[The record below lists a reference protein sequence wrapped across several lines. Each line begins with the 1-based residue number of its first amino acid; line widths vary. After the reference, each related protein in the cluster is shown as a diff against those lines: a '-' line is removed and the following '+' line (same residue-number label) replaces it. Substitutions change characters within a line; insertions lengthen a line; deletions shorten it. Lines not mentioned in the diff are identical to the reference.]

1 MTIKYLR
8 DTLFVSHG
16 VSFENK
22 GTYELPEEACKE
34 LHSTFGGYFELLKE
48 APKETI
54 KTSTVPVKG
63 TEDEPVAPKKA
74 KK

>member
-22 GTYELPEEACKE
+22 GTYELPEDACRE
-34 LHSTFGGYFELLKE
+34 LHSTFVGYFELQKE
-48 APKETI
+48 VTKPAVDVTKE
-54 KTSTVPVKG
+54 STEEQVTTKK
-63 TEDEPVAPKKA
+63 PKK
-74 KK
+74 

>member
-34 LHSTFGGYFELLKE
+34 LHSTFEGYFELPKEVVKETKIE
-48 APKETI
+48 APKAAVEETA
-54 KTSTVPVKG
+54 V
-63 TEDEPVAPKKA
+63 PKKA

>member
-34 LHSTFGGYFELLKE
+34 LNATFVGYFELPKVITKEVAKETPKPAKE
-48 APKETI
+48 AKEPT
-54 KTSTVPVKG
+54 
-63 TEDEPVAPKKA
+63 KK
-74 KK
+74 

>member
-22 GTYELPEEACKE
+22 GTYDLPEDACKE
-34 LHSTFGGYFELLKE
+34 LYSTFVGYFELLKE
-48 APKETI
+48 PKVEAIKDAVEET
-54 KTSTVPVKG
+54 TT
-63 TEDEPVAPKKA
+63 TKKA

>member
-34 LHSTFGGYFELLKE
+34 LDATFVGYFELPKVVAKE
-48 APKETI
+48 VKEPT
-54 KTSTVPVKG
+54 KPVK
-63 TEDEPVAPKKA
+63 EPTKK
-74 KK
+74 

>member
-34 LHSTFGGYFELLKE
+34 LDSTFEGYFEL
-48 APKETI
+48 PKELA
-54 KTSTVPVKG
+54 KTATAPTKEPEEESTA
-63 TEDEPVAPKKA
+63 TKKA